1 MVDKIADSM
10 EQSLFEQQFPQWF
23 VAMTVVA
30 LITCMA
36 APSLPG
42 RIDLVLVSERRKGE
56 GGCMGILELKGW
68 IDQASAFASPQLP
81 LSIVAGRLG
90 LLIELFTSHH
100 KELLGKGSVQI
111 NVRTSLVQ
119 TVKM

>member
-36 APSLPG
+36 APHLCLGGLTWCWSVKRG
-42 RIDLVLVSERRKGE
+42 WE
-56 GGCMGILELKGW
+56 GGGG
-68 IDQASAFASPQLP
+68 
-81 LSIVAGRLG
+81 VGG
-90 LLIELFTSHH
+90 LRGYPEN
-100 KELLGKGSVQI
+100 E
-111 NVRTSLVQ
+111 R
-119 TVKM
+119 MD

>member
-36 APSLPG
+36 APPSLLPQIG
-42 RIDLVLVSERRKGE
+42 LVLVSERRQDEE
-56 GGCMGILELKGW
+56 GVLHGYPANERM
-68 IDQASAFASPQLP
+68 D
-81 LSIVAGRLG
+81 
-90 LLIELFTSHH
+90 
-100 KELLGKGSVQI
+100 
-111 NVRTSLVQ
+111 
-119 TVKM
+119 

>member
-36 APSLPG
+36 APPSLPG
-42 RIDLVLVSERRKGE
+42 RIGLVLASEE
-56 GGCMGILELKGW
+56 GG
-68 IDQASAFASPQLP
+68 QLSGYP
-81 LSIVAGRLG
+81 GNER
-90 LLIELFTSHH
+90 
-100 KELLGKGSVQI
+100 
-111 NVRTSLVQ
+111 
-119 TVKM
+119 MD

>member
-36 APSLPG
+36 APHLCLHG
-42 RIDLVLVSERRKGE
+42 RIGLVLVSEGGGE
-56 GGCMGILELKGW
+56 GR
-68 IDQASAFASPQLP
+68 
-81 LSIVAGRLG
+81 VAAWV
-90 LLIELFTSHH
+90 SW
-100 KELLGKGSVQI
+100 K
-111 NVRTSLVQ
+111 
-119 TVKM
+119 

>member
-36 APSLPG
+36 APHLCLGGLTWCWSA
-42 RIDLVLVSERRKGE
+42 KGGGGAG
-56 GGCMGILELKGW
+56 GGCVGILEMKGW
-68 IDQASAFASPQLP
+68 IDQDSAFASPQLP

-90 LLIELFTSHH
+90 LLIEL
-100 KELLGKGSVQI
+100 
-111 NVRTSLVQ
+111 
-119 TVKM
+119 